1 MKFIGNLSG
10 ADNFDG
16 SDSEHEVDI
25 ASDDEI
31 SNLNIAIHVA
41 DAENI
46 FVHWFYIAYLILYY
60 RKIK

>member
-31 SNLNIAIHVA
+31 SNLNIAIYVA

-46 FVHWFYIAYLILYY
+46 FVH
-60 RKIK
+60 